1 MPPKRTIGGSGDAG
15 AGEAPAQRVKLGT
28 EVAVAADKVS
38 CGKHHDL
45 EFVGAVVP
53 PQPEPEVN
61 SNSGNDCDS
70 DGKPVTHLYTHLC
83 GKHIKCFLWLIPPPR
98 PSIIFLEYKSYGY
111 VLSVHEIRVIKIR

>member
-28 EVAVAADKVS
+28 EVAAVADEVS
-38 CGKHHDL
+38 HGQQHDL
-45 EFVGAVVP
+45 DFVDATMP

-61 SNSGNDCDS
+61 SNSDNDCNS
-70 DGKPVTHLYTHLC
+70 DRKPISHLYTHLC
-83 GKHIKCFLWLIPPPR
+83 GKHIMCFLWLLP